1 MDGVREQHGHDMGE
15 AAADFGPGFDNDDS
29 YDDAP
34 EPMEPVGDSAEHA
47 HPQRQTGDNDI
58 KGSNAGKLYN
68 VVCMVKVVASI
79 TTLLQAK
86 PLCHE
91 SQCRR
96 TPLSKYPVSVLQGY
110 SKLKQAL
117 TGEESR
123 DRQTSETRM
132 SPWTRTLQETCRSAP
147 SGRASLAG
155 GSLVTSPSMQ
165 RHAAGQVFAWCWR
178 HVCDWQSWALAAT

>member
-1 MDGVREQHGHDMGE
+1 MDGAEEQHGHDMGE
-15 AAADFGPGFDNDDS
+15 AAAEFGPGFDNDDS

-34 EPMEPVGDSAEHA
+34 EHMEPMGASAEHA
-47 HPQRQTGDNDI
+47 GPQRQTGDINI
-58 KGSNAGKLYN
+58 STAGMLYN

-79 TTLLQAK
+79 TTMLQAK

-96 TPLSKYPVSVLQGY
+96 TPTSKHPVSVLQGY

-117 TGEESR
+117 TGDESQS
-123 DRQTSETRM
+123 RQTSETRM

-155 GSLVTSPSMQ
+155 DSFVTSPSMQ
-165 RHAAGQVFAWCWR
+165 GHMAGQNFAMVLETR
-178 HVCDWQSWALAAT
+178 V